1 MHGERSSRCLTG
13 SLVEIVDVFSEAL
26 VAIFGVFVVFLKRAV
41 DGILPPARVATT
53 VSAAFGIGLFI
64 HGHISGDIP
73 NTLISL
79 IPGRTGDS
87 LQASTNALLP
97 VVTGA
102 FHLVKEAWATGLFFD
117 ALFGLVGGLL
127 IAIAPAKQR
136 KHMRKVVREALR
148 LFKMIW
154 SAGWLK
160 STIRA
165 MPLEVFTT
173 HAS

>member
-13 SLVEIVDVFSEAL
+13 SLVEIVDIFSEAL

-53 VSAAFGIGLFI
+53 VSAAFGIGLFFY
-64 HGHISGDIP
+64 GHITGDIP
-73 NTLISL
+73 SALSSL
-79 IPGRTGDS
+79 IPGRAGDY
-87 LQASTNALLP
+87 LQVSTNALLP
-97 VVTGA
+97 VGTGA
-102 FHLVKEAWATGLFFD
+102 FHLAEDAWAAGLFFD
-117 ALFGLVGGLL
+117 ALFGLIGGLL
-127 IAIAPAKQR
+127 VVLAPAKRR

-154 SAGWLK
+154 SAGWFK

-165 MPLEVFTT
+165 MSLEVFTT